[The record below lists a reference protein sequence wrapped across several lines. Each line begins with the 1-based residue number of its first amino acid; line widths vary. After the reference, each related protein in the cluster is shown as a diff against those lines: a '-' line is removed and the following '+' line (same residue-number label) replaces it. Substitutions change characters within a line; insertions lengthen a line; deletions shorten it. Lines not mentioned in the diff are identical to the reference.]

1 METSQ
6 RGIDI
11 IKEFEGYSSEAYRCQ
26 AGVLTIGYGHTGN
39 VREGQ
44 RCTREDAE
52 KWLVHDIASAERF
65 VNHETQGVPLRQY
78 QFDALVSF
86 CYNVGG
92 NAFSGSTL
100 LKKVKANPD
109 NPSIRDEFGRW
120 IYAGGRVSSGL
131 VNRREA
137 EADMYFSQP

>member
-1 METSQ
+1 METSD
-6 RGIDI
+6 RGIALIREHEVYRDT
-11 IKEFEGYSSEAYRCQ
+11 AYLCPG
-26 AGVLTIGYGHTGN
+26 GVWTIGYGHTGN

-52 KWLVHDIASAERF
+52 KWLVQDIASAERF
-65 VNHETQGVPLRQY
+65 VNHETQGVQLRQC
-78 QFDALVSF
+78 QFDALVSL

-100 LKKVKANPD
+100 LKKVKVNPD

-137 EADMYFSQP
+137 EADMYFGED

>member
-1 METSQ
+1 METSHK
-6 RGIDI
+6 GIAL
-11 IKEFEGYSSEAYRCQ
+11 IKRAEGYRSVAYQCE
-26 AGVLTIGYGHTGN
+26 AGVWTIGYGHTGN
-39 VREGQ
+39 VRERQ

-52 KWLVHDIASAERF
+52 RWLLQDIASAERF
-65 VNHETQGVPLRQY
+65 VNHETQGLNLRQC

-92 NAFSGSTL
+92 NTFSGSTL

-137 EADMYFSQP
+137 EADMYFGEY

>member
-1 METSQ
+1 METSHK
-6 RGIDI
+6 GIDL
-11 IKEFEGYSSEAYRCQ
+11 IKEFEGFSSEAYRCQ

-44 RCTREDAE
+44 RCSREDAE
-52 KWLVHDIASAERF
+52 RWLIQDIAAAERF
-65 VNHETQGVPLRQY
+65 VNYETQGVKLRQC

-100 LKKVKANPD
+100 LKKVSVNPD
-109 NPSIRDEFGRW
+109 NPTIREEFSRW

>member
-1 METSQ
+1 METSD
-6 RGIDI
+6 RGIALI
-11 IKEFEGYSSEAYRCQ
+11 REHEGFRDTAYLCP
-26 AGVLTIGYGHTGN
+26 AGTWTIGYGHTSG

-52 KWLVHDIASAERF
+52 RWLVQDISSAERF
-65 VNHETQGVPLRQY
+65 VNHETQGVQLRQC
-78 QFDALVSF
+78 QFDALVSL

-100 LKKVKANPD
+100 LKKVKVNPD

-131 VNRREA
+131 VNRREV
-137 EADMYFSQP
+137 EADMYFGED

>member
-1 METSQ
+1 METSHK
-6 RGIDI
+6 GIGL
-11 IKEFEGYSSEAYRCQ
+11 IKRAEGYRSEAYRCE
-26 AGVLTIGYGHTGN
+26 GGEWTIGYGHTGN

-52 KWLVHDIASAERF
+52 RWLLQDIASAERF
-65 VNHETQGVPLRQY
+65 VNHETQGLNLRQC

-86 CYNVGG
+86 CYNVGD

-100 LKKVKANPD
+100 LKKVKANPN
-109 NPSIRDEFGRW
+109 NPSIRDEFERW

-137 EADMYFSQP
+137 EADMYFGEY

>member
-1 METSQ
+1 M
-6 RGIDI
+6 
-11 IKEFEGYSSEAYRCQ
+11 
-26 AGVLTIGYGHTGN
+26 
-39 VREGQ
+39 
-44 RCTREDAE
+44 
-52 KWLVHDIASAERF
+52 
-65 VNHETQGVPLRQY
+65 NHETQEMNLRQC

-137 EADMYFSQP
+137 EADMYFGED